1 MNKSSI
7 THIIVMIIAIAI
19 SSWLASSLQTKQRTI
34 ARTRQELAG
43 TSMGGFNKFAADIQ
57 WMFFINYCGK
67 LNAINSE
74 NSKEVYSRL
83 NKILNNDPD
92 FLKAYIMGGLML
104 SARAPVKSVDI
115 LMRGANNI
123 NLKNNSRLPFLA
135 GFVLIQHVKDKDWN
149 EYRKEHKELPDRLQM
164 AEDMFQ
170 LAINRQSVPESHF
183 ISSLLRTRAK
193 RLKARG
199 KYKDIVIVDDQ
210 HSYIIALYN
219 YWKKNQNSSQEMGYS
234 NSIPISNIEER
245 LLKAIQYVNQEQ
257 PDNKEVQKTIAMVTK
272 DIFVG
277 KHLCVKCLSPYCAG
291 DKFCSKCGVN
301 VIEFGICN
309 KCGKVMKGDFCSG
322 CGTQAK

>member
-34 ARTRQELAG
+34 AKTREELAG

-67 LNAINSE
+67 LNSINTE

-92 FLKAYIMGGLML
+92 FLKAYTMGGLML

-115 LMRGANNI
+115 LMRGANNK

-135 GFVLIQHVKDKDWN
+135 GFVLMQHVKDKDWD

-170 LAINRQSVPESHF
+170 LAIDRQSVPESHF

-193 RLKARG
+193 RLKNSGR
-199 KYKDIVIVDDQ
+199 YKDIVIDGDQ
-210 HSYIIALYN
+210 HAYIIALYN
-219 YWKKNQNSSQEMGYS
+219 YWKNNNTSSQGMGYS
-234 NSIPISNIEER
+234 SIPISNIETR
-245 LLKAIQYVNQEQ
+245 LLKAIQYANSEQ
-257 PDNKEVQKTIAMVTK
+257 PDNKEIKKTIAMVSK

-277 KHLCVKCLSPYCAG
+277 KHLCVTCLNPYCAG
-291 DKFCSKCGVN
+291 DKFCSKCGDN
-301 VIEFGICN
+301 VVLFGICD
-309 KCGKVMKGDFCSG
+309 KCGKVMKGNFCSG
-322 CGTQAK
+322 CGAQAK